1 MNAMII
7 VKSAAI
13 SGRQPNVALE
23 KGSARAHSQRQAQM
37 YKGSAFFLQARL
49 LVKSIFQASV
59 VSM

>member
-23 KGSARAHSQRQAQM
+23 KGSARAAHSQRQAQM
-37 YKGSAFFLQARL
+37 YKVG
-49 LVKSIFQASV
+49 IFSP
-59 VSM
+59 STTPG